1 MMPGQYMPLHKAWQG
16 LYKSVFSKVY
26 ALLLD
31 NSALLSVLQLSARRV
46 RLRSLKMQERSLYSS
61 HLPSAESALA
71 TNRVLKNTYLL
82 LSMTL
87 IFSCMT
93 AGVAMA
99 MGIGH
104 GTGLVLS
111 LVGFGLL
118 FVVNKTAES
127 STGLIAVFAF
137 TGVLGAAL
145 GPMLNYYLA
154 LPNGPAL
161 VMQALGGTALVFF
174 ALSGYALTTRKD
186 FSYMGGFLM
195 VGLLVAV
202 VAMIANIF
210 LQIPA
215 MSLAISAAVVMIM
228 SGLILFDTS
237 RIINGGETNY
247 IRATVALYL
256 DIYNLFV
263 HLLHLLTALGGDD

>member
-1 MMPGQYMPLHKAWQG
+1 MQEKS
-16 LYKSVFSKVY
+16 LYNVNT
-26 ALLLD
+26 AGMD
-31 NSALLSVLQLSARRV
+31 SVLS
-46 RLRSLKMQERSLYSS
+46 
-61 HLPSAESALA
+61 
-71 TNRVLKNTYLL
+71 TNKVLKNTYMLL
-82 LSMTL
+82 GMTL
-87 IFSCMT
+87 VFSTIT
-93 AGVAMA
+93 AGISMA
-99 MGIGH
+99 MGLGQGAAMI
-104 GTGLVLS
+104 LM

-118 FVVNKTAES
+118 FVVNRTADS
-127 STGLIAVFAF
+127 SKGIVAIFAF
-137 TGVLGAAL
+137 TGVMGASI
-145 GPMLNYYLA
+145 GPMLNYYMA
-154 LPNGPAL
+154 MPGGPAL

-174 ALSGYALTTRKD
+174 GLSAYALTTRKD

-210 LQIPA
+210 LNIPA
-215 MSLAISAAVVMIM
+215 LSLTISAAVVMIM

-256 DIYNLFV
+256 DIYNLFI